1 MNWIDPSIE
10 FMNTNNNVLTSSP
23 NHHPEWVQS
32 SIRKGNFQLAGD
44 FGLGYHFSDQVFLAR
59 TEQLARPIYN
69 EKCIA
74 SLRYP
79 LAHLGSVFEM
89 RVDAYMRNHR
99 LKKAIFIPAV
109 YNHPE
114 ETIGLGY
121 PQGLSRIARLKMIRN
136 EYIYISA
143 TPAARASIISISATA
158 AAYGKNPNDTGNPCA
173 IIRVCPCA

>member
-1 MNWIDPSIE
+1 MNEPCNWIDPSIE
-10 FMNTNNNVLTSSP
+10 FMNANNNVLTSSP

-32 SIRKGNFQLAGD
+32 SIRKGNFQLVDD
-44 FGLGYHFSDQVFLAR
+44 FGLGYHFSDQLFLAR
-59 TEQLARPIYN
+59 TEQFARPIYN

-79 LAHLGSVFEM
+79 LAHLGSIFEM

-121 PQGLSRIARLKMIRN
+121 PQGLRKIEKLKMIRN
-136 EYIYISA
+136 EYIYRKLRDRPICGLLK
-143 TPAARASIISISATA
+143 II
-158 AAYGKNPNDTGNPCA
+158 GKEHLIA
-173 IIRVCPCA
+173 